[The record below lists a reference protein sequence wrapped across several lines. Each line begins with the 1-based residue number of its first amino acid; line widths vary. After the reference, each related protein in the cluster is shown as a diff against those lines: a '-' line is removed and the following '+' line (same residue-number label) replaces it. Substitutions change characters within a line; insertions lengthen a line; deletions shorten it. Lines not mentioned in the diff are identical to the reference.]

1 MLMIT
6 SLFIVARLVEVNGVN
21 IAGENH
27 KQVVA
32 RIKSRMRETVL
43 LVADSD
49 CDQYH
54 RERSIVITN
63 KLPSVVKLANISED
77 DLDNSVD
84 PDDDY
89 GEEVIDTRM
98 QKVSFDDNK
107 EVIKTRNS
115 VESDNVDNRSVDRQD
130 SGVDEDDIDSIKRD
144 ASDNHGDSSDI
155 NDLGLNLSVE
165 EVKQRIKLRRKHDPR
180 TVPMKRASGE
190 WWRAHTMIQNI

>member
-1 MLMIT
+1 MLMMLMIT
-6 SLFIVARLVEVNGVN
+6 SLFIVARLVEGKGVN

-32 RIKSRMRETVL
+32 RIKSRLRETVL

-144 ASDNHGDSSDI
+144 ASDNHDSSDI

-165 EVKQRIKLRRKHDPR
+165 EVKQRIKLRRKHLLL
-180 TVPMKRASGE
+180 
-190 WWRAHTMIQNI
+190 I